1 VPLAIRR
8 SRRLRS
14 LALALAA
21 LVSVALATEDRYRL
35 GTGDHVRIEVYGEEI
50 LADSLIG
57 DSGALTLPY
66 VGDVGVSGS
75 TAGEVRSR
83 LTDLLVP
90 DYFVDPDI
98 IVSVEKY
105 RSFFVY
111 GEVRSPGGYAFEPGL
126 TVGKAIALAGGLT
139 DRAST
144 RRIFVMPDGADEDSE
159 IRADES
165 TSIGPGDVI
174 TIRQSFF

>member
-1 VPLAIRR
+1 MRGAVRR
-8 SRRLRS
+8 SRRAR
-14 LALALAA
+14 ALALVLAVLGGTAQAA
-21 LVSVALATEDRYRL
+21 EDSYRL
-35 GTGDHVRIEVYGEEI
+35 GTGDQIRIEIYGEEV

-57 DSGALTLPY
+57 DSGSLTLPY
-66 VGDVGVSGS
+66 VGDVAVSGS
-75 TAGEVRSR
+75 TAGEVRAQ
-83 LTDLLVP
+83 LTELLVP

-111 GEVRSPGGYAFEPGL
+111 GEVRSPGSYAFEPGL

-144 RRIFVMPDGADEDSE
+144 RRIFVVRDGAEEGSE
-159 IRADES
+159 IRAEES